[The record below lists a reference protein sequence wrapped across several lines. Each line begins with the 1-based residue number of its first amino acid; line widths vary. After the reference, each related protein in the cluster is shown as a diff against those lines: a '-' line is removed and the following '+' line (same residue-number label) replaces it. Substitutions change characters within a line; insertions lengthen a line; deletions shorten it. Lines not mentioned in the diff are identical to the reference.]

1 MKIKKRLRIAL
12 ISVAVIAVLINT
24 ALMGLMT
31 LRYFRAY
38 LSENYESNCSQLIDY
53 LSETMSGEYS
63 VLQMNNELKTHLS
76 DPIISI
82 SVYDA
87 QENLIASVSESEGM
101 GMNGMRGMYAHR
113 AQETEQYDIVSQ
125 DTVIGTL
132 LITRSGTV
140 RNSTIVWQFRS
151 ALLRNGL
158 ISAGIVALLMLLGG
172 ALLSKNMSK
181 DLTHTAEFAQTI
193 DLGTE
198 ENALTLSKTAE
209 IRVIQQSL
217 LSLRSR
223 LRMKQAARKTLG
235 DELIHQSR
243 TPLTILQTHLEAM
256 EDGIVEM
263 SQEEMKVCNEQI
275 RTLTEIISNING
287 LIDAGAAEGAVRNE
301 SVEFNK
307 LIAQIVNGLRFQFAK
322 RSIRFD
328 ITCPDEKI
336 MLHTDRHLLSQAIYN
351 VLTNSLKYTQAGGE
365 VRLRCGRENS
375 KAILRIEDN
384 GQGIGK
390 EDVPYLFD
398 AYRRGTDA
406 QGEGEGLGLYIARS
420 NLESIGGEIN
430 YEENVP
436 RGSVFIIRMP
446 IR

>member
-38 LSENYESNCSQLIDY
+38 LSENYESNCCQLIDY

-307 LIAQIVNGLRFQFAK
+307 LIAQIVNGLRFQFEK

-328 ITCPDEKI
+328 ISCPDEKI
-336 MLHTDRHLLSQAIYN
+336 MLHTDRYLLSQAIYN